1 MFLKNLDF
9 IQNDKNYDRM
19 LRIYLRNRVVNNLKY
34 IFLICKIR
42 KFVMQLLGTV
52 KSGNLQNKNSK
63 EIQQRYHD
71 IMKDVKNWINDTG

>member
-1 MFLKNLDF
+1 
-9 IQNDKNYDRM
+9 
-19 LRIYLRNRVVNNLKY
+19 
-34 IFLICKIR
+34 
-42 KFVMQLLGTV
+42 MQLLGTV